1 MWWPLPAPASGGGRR
16 RPGAVVWLV
25 LLDGGVSESGQQV
38 DVLAEGEG
46 VVAPLAVGAAVG
58 VDVER
63 DLDLAVVDLAV
74 DGAFDVH
81 GFLLGLELLG
91 DVFGGRGDVVEPM
104 DFVLFDAGDVAA
116 GVEFGVAALL

>member
-1 MWWPLPAPASGGGRR
+1 MRGEPGCLALLQHGDVFVAADLGGVVHGWSPRCGCSGMWRPLPAPASGGGRR

-63 DLDLAVVDLAV
+63 DLDLAVVDL
-74 DGAFDVH
+74 
-81 GFLLGLELLG
+81 
-91 DVFGGRGDVVEPM
+91 
-104 DFVLFDAGDVAA
+104 
-116 GVEFGVAALL
+116 